1 MSVGNDRNNGTS
13 TSTPW
18 LTINKVN
25 TSTFNPGDSILFES
39 TCTWREQLTV
49 PSSGSVGSPITF
61 GAYGTGANPTIDGS
75 TVFSSWSPYTIS
87 GVYTATSASDV
98 FQLFKNGVRLTQGS
112 SPTTLNNQ
120 QWYWTGS
127 VLYFC
132 EDAGNPGSLGYTL
145 NGSIRNFNVLLGQ
158 NYVTFQNLTM
168 IYAAQQGLGLSAASD
183 HLTISSCTVT
193 QALKDGLAFSAYA
206 LTNSLIQNSDISWNG
221 SAGIAISTGSV
232 NNTIQYNNV
241 HNNSQIATSA
251 AGFQYS
257 GGIYFWCPDGSIV
270 GNIVQGNNIYSN
282 GVLPGGSWVVPSG
295 TGAWGMGLWW
305 DTITTSSYI
314 SSNSSR
320 FNNIYNNFDT
330 GLNLEHTTYQQA
342 YYNVVHDSAVAEGI
356 RVGDMTHISQAS
368 YNLIYNNTVYN
379 TTIGLHITGSS
390 ENNANDCMGNVIE
403 NNISVGSSLHNFV
416 AEHGCENDGTMGS
429 GNVYLYNG
437 FGAAAANFIGW
448 GTGIFYATY
457 AAWETAMGNCGL
469 AGCSHSVQAAPQFV
483 NASAG
488 QFGLTSGSPGIGAG
502 VNLGS
507 PYNIGLLPGSTW
519 PTGVT
524 TGPTNTPPDI
534 GAFIY
539 VPAVAPP
546 SSLVL
551 SVH

>member
-1 MSVGNDRNNGTS
+1 
-13 TSTPW
+13 
-18 LTINKVN
+18 
-25 TSTFNPGDSILFES
+25 
-39 TCTWREQLTV
+39 
-49 PSSGSVGSPITF
+49 
-61 GAYGTGANPTIDGS
+61 
-75 TVFSSWSPYTIS
+75 
-87 GVYTATSASDV
+87 
-98 FQLFKNGVRLTQGS
+98 
-112 SPTTLNNQ
+112 
-120 QWYWTGS
+120 
-127 VLYFC
+127 
-132 EDAGNPGSLGYTL
+132 
-145 NGSIRNFNVLLGQ
+145 
-158 NYVTFQNLTM
+158 
-168 IYAAQQGLGLSAASD
+168 
-183 HLTISSCTVT
+183 
-193 QALKDGLAFSAYA
+193 
-206 LTNSLIQNSDISWNG
+206 
-221 SAGIAISTGSV
+221 
-232 NNTIQYNNV
+232 
-241 HNNSQIATSA
+241 
-251 AGFQYS
+251 
-257 GGIYFWCPDGSIV
+257 
-270 GNIVQGNNIYSN
+270 
-282 GVLPGGSWVVPSG
+282 
-295 TGAWGMGLWW
+295 
-305 DTITTSSYI
+305 
-314 SSNSSR
+314 
-320 FNNIYNNFDT
+320 
-330 GLNLEHTTYQQA
+330 
-342 YYNVVHDSAVAEGI
+342 
-356 RVGDMTHISQAS
+356 MTHISQAS